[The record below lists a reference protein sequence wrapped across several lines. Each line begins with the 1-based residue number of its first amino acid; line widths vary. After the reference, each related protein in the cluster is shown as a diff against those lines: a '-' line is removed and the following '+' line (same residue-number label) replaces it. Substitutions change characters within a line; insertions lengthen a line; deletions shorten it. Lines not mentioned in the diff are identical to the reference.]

1 MFWEA
6 EPPKIVTVAP
16 AKLELKRHRRKY
28 AAGELGEDKSFY
40 FRGPQNKLNLR
51 AQNLNMFI
59 QLAKGVD
66 DETWA
71 FHLQRHDYSQWVRE
85 AIKDQA
91 LADELKGIE
100 EDSSVAAEE
109 SKSRIVKILEQH
121 YTAPA

>member
-1 MFWEA
+1 MFGQRE
-6 EPPKIVTVAP
+6 EPKVVTVSS

-40 FRGPQNKLNLR
+40 FRGPENKLSLR

-66 DETWA
+66 DDTWL
-71 FHLQRHDYSQWVRE
+71 FHLRKQDYSQWLHE
-85 AIKDQA
+85 AIKDDA
-91 LADELKGIE
+91 LSRELRTIELDKNASAAD
-100 EDSSVAAEE
+100 
-109 SKSRIVKILEQH
+109 SRARVIKVLEQH